1 MPLFR
6 LGPIRERV
14 QPSSVVAAMEG
25 PDMIQ
30 DDDRERRIGIAIL
43 LGLAVFVLV
52 ALAGSY
58 FQHPTSELSSI
69 RGNIAST
76 TR

>member
-1 MPLFR
+1 
-6 LGPIRERV
+6 
-14 QPSSVVAAMEG
+14 MEG
-25 PDMIQ
+25 PDMEQ
-30 DDDRERRIGIAIL
+30 DEDRERRIGVAIL

-69 RGNIAST
+69 RSNIAST

>member
-1 MPLFR
+1 
-6 LGPIRERV
+6 
-14 QPSSVVAAMEG
+14 ME
-25 PDMIQ
+25 Q
-30 DDDRERRIGIAIL
+30 DQDRERRIGVAIL

-58 FQHPTSELSSI
+58 FQHPTSELSGI
-69 RGNIAST
+69 RSNIAST

>member
-1 MPLFR
+1 
-6 LGPIRERV
+6 
-14 QPSSVVAAMEG
+14 ME
-25 PDMIQ
+25 Q
-30 DDDRERRIGIAIL
+30 DEDRERRIGVAIL

-58 FQHPTSELSSI
+58 FQHQTGELSSI
-69 RGNIAST
+69 RSNIASI

>member
-1 MPLFR
+1 LFQMR
-6 LGPIRERV
+6 RSRNGAL
-14 QPSSVVAAMEG
+14 PSCVVAGTEG
-25 PDMIQ
+25 PDMEQ
-30 DDDRERRIGIAIL
+30 DEDREQRIGVAIL

-58 FQHPTSELSSI
+58 FQHPSNELSGI
-69 RGNIAST
+69 RSNIAST

>member
-1 MPLFR
+1 
-6 LGPIRERV
+6 
-14 QPSSVVAAMEG
+14 ME
-25 PDMIQ
+25 Q
-30 DDDRERRIGIAIL
+30 DEDRERRIGVAIL

-69 RGNIAST
+69 RSNIAST
-76 TR
+76 AR